1 MTISITIVI
10 DIHCIRDAYIYI
22 YVHIQD
28 GILHIDN
35 HKQYTANGCR
45 ESGRHLRYT
54 ASGC

>member
-1 MTISITIVI
+1 MNISITIVI

-54 ASGC
+54 ALGC